1 MKFTLQSLI
10 ITQTISNQLN
20 DQIFHY
26 HYYIAFDDYN
36 DPQHS
41 PEVKIAVDDIIPT
54 ITHNYD
60 IIGTLPNIFNARP
73 DWLKNGNDFIIR
85 KK

>member
-1 MKFTLQSLI
+1 MKPTQQLLI
-10 ITQTISNQLN
+10 TTQTTS
-20 DQIFHY
+20 DQINNQIFPH
-26 HYYIAFDDYN
+26 HYYIVFDDYN
-36 DPQHS
+36 DSQHS

-60 IIGTLPNIFNARP
+60 TIGTLPNIYNARP